1 MFDTIKMNFDK
12 LYIKFLNWM
21 NGEGFKMPDP
31 IPKVYYMYNY
41 YKSISNGENQTI
53 INAYENEI
61 KLLTDKCPNISREE
75 VARSYVKAFEQAY
88 GKEKF

>member
-1 MFDTIKMNFDK
+1 MQIIIWFKK
-12 LYIKFLNWM
+12 LKLKFIMWM

-31 IPKVYYMYNY
+31 IPKVYCMYNY
-41 YKSISNGENQTI
+41 YKAISNGEEQTI

-75 VARSYVKAFEQAY
+75 AAKAYVKAFERAY